1 LRRRNPALANPLF
14 HPKFAEIV
22 ARHCD
27 NVELAQISKTGV
39 GIDAL
44 FVVQRMKNNIGVT
57 VGDFLS
63 DLHGMICAPEFCCDL
78 RELMRQ
84 CRLTALEFREVPIS
98 DRIFALAADGTR
110 PGLRIDLSSGF
121 DAYRRNTPSVKSE
134 QI

>member
-1 LRRRNPALANPLF
+1 MHVLVRPWNDRSPDVMAAWLELRRRNPPLANPLF

-44 FVVQRMKNNIGVT
+44 LAFQRMKNNIGGA

-63 DLHGMICAPEFCCDL
+63 DFHGMICAPEFCCDL
-78 RELMRQ
+78 REVMRQ
-84 CRLTALEFREVPIS
+84 
-98 DRIFALAADGTR
+98 
-110 PGLRIDLSSGF
+110 
-121 DAYRRNTPSVKSE
+121 
-134 QI
+134 